1 MTMHPVTVK
10 CAICKTPIPVE
21 DVKYHTSQS
30 EPRPVQVFCGPECS
44 LYYYQEKKKCQ
55 SNTENQ

>member
-21 DVKYHTSQS
+21 DVRYHTSQS

-44 LYYYQEKKKCQ
+44 LFYYEEKKNASEVRKDQ
-55 SNTENQ
+55 